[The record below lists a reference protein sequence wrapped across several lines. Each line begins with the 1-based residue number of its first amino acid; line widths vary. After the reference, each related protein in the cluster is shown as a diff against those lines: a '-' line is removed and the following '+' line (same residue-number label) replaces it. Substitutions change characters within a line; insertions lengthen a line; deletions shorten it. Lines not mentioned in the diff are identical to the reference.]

1 MNEGEK
7 QNMNIPCIV
16 SLSPIKL
23 YLTTVC
29 VCFLRFHKLYIFS
42 SMLEIE
48 MDLHFRYSVSNSR
61 FWAICREHLII
72 VFDICSYFEV
82 ELLAELLTFLAKKN

>member
-23 YLTTVC
+23 YLTTIC

-48 MDLHFRYSVSNSR
+48 LDLHFTYSISIPDLGPFVGSPYL
-61 FWAICREHLII
+61 H
-72 VFDICSYFEV
+72 Y
-82 ELLAELLTFLAKKN
+82 LT